1 MEENLLEGKTTS
13 LTKAERETGY
23 MLKCLRLECTNTFP
37 HVLGTLRYFCSKKCR
52 LLARGSKKGKRIAR
66 RMNDE

>member
-1 MEENLLEGKTTS
+1 MEENLLESKT
-13 LTKAERETGY
+13 EVGRVTGY
-23 MLKCLRLECTNTFP
+23 TLKCLRSECTNTFP

-52 LLARGSKKGKRIAR
+52 LLARGSSKGKRIAR